1 MTSSVVPSRAE
12 HRIAFRGISV
22 DFGATRALD
31 NVEFAIEP
39 GEVVGLLGHN
49 GAGKSTLVS
58 VAAGVLR
65 PTAGFFEL
73 DGEAVAH
80 ATPHAL
86 SARGLTVVNQEPALV
101 GTLSIRDNLFLG
113 RSHIPRGERPERTVN
128 ALARV
133 GLAHVSP
140 HTLVAEL
147 SIGERQLVDL
157 ARGLVV
163 GDVKVLFLDEPT
175 AALGAAETENLHDLI
190 REFSAAGTAVVYVSH
205 RLPDILDVCTRAVVL
220 NGGRVV
226 WDTPTDTLT
235 VAELSH
241 ALAPGFEELEAH
253 VAEQSDEVA
262 LEVTGPSRMHF
273 RRGEIVGLFGMAAGN
288 QFKLLESLFGW
299 KQHHVTERFRYA
311 LDGRPFAPTTPRAA
325 IESGVMMVPADRER
339 DGLLGNLSARENVLL
354 PWFRTLTRFGAVMPS
369 TGAAPYAAARA
380 EMKVQGPD
388 GFAPIGAFSGGNRQK
403 HLLSRW
409 IYPQQP
415 RVLLLNQPTQGV
427 DIGAKNDIVR
437 ALRGLA
443 DNGVTIVV
451 ASSESDEIARMCSR
465 AYVIY
470 DIAVSEIESGP
481 QMEENLLGTLLD
493 LAGR

>member
-1 MTSSVVPSRAE
+1 MQ
-12 HRIAFRGISV
+12 RIAFRGITV

-31 NVEFAIEP
+31 DVEFAIAP

-49 GAGKSTLVS
+49 GAGKSTLVG

-65 PTAGFFEL
+65 PTSGSFEL
-73 DGEAVAH
+73 EGETVEH

-101 GTLSIRDNLFLG
+101 GSLSIHDNLFLG
-113 RSHIPRGERPERTVN
+113 RAGIARRERPERARD
-128 ALARV
+128 ALTRV
-133 GLAHVSP
+133 GLGHVP
-140 HTLVAEL
+140 PGTLVAEL

-175 AALGAAETENLHDLI
+175 AALGAAETENLHSLI
-190 REFSAAGTAVVYVSH
+190 REFSDAGTAVVYVSH

-226 WDTPTDTLT
+226 RDTPTDTLT

-241 ALAPGFEELEAH
+241 ALAPGFSELEAH
-253 VAEQSDEVA
+253 TAVQSEEVA
-262 LEVTGPSRMHF
+262 LEIDGPSRMRF

-288 QFKLLESLFGW
+288 QFKLMESLFGW
-299 KQHHVTERFRYA
+299 RQHAVTERFSYS
-311 LDGRPFAPTTPRAA
+311 LEGSGFAPASPRAA
-325 IESGVMMVPADRER
+325 IRSGVMMVPADRER
-339 DGLLGNLSARENVLL
+339 DGLLTNLSARENVLL
-354 PWFRTLTRFGAVMPS
+354 PWFRRLARAGAVMPS
-369 TGAAPYAAARA
+369 TGGA
-380 EMKVQGPD
+380 EYERSREEMRVHGPE
-388 GFAPIGAFSGGNRQK
+388 GSAPIGAFSGGNRQK

-409 IYPQQP
+409 IYPYRP

-443 DNGVTIVV
+443 ESGVTIVV

-470 DIAVSEIESGP
+470 DTAVSEIGSGP
-481 QMEENLLGTLLD
+481 QMEEHLLGSLLD

>member
-1 MTSSVVPSRAE
+1 MEQAVQ
-12 HRIAFRGISV
+12 RIAFRGITV

-31 NVEFAIEP
+31 DVEFAIEP

-49 GAGKSTLVS
+49 GAGKSTLVG

-65 PTAGFFEL
+65 PTSGQVLL
-73 DGEAVAH
+73 DGEAVGH
-80 ATPHAL
+80 ASPHAL
-86 SARGLTVVNQEPALV
+86 SARGLNVVNQEPALV
-101 GTLSIRDNLFLG
+101 GSLSIQDNLFLG
-113 RSHIPRGERPERTVN
+113 RSRIPRRDRA
-128 ALARV
+128 ALVADALERV
-133 GLAHVSP
+133 GLGHVSP
-140 HTLVAEL
+140 NTLVAEL
-147 SIGERQLVDL
+147 TFGERQLVDL

-163 GDVKVLFLDEPT
+163 GELKVLFLDEPT

-226 WDTPTDTLT
+226 WDTPTAELT

-241 ALAPGFEELEAH
+241 ALAPGFAELEEH
-253 VAEQSDEVA
+253 SSTHSDEIV
-262 LEVTGPSRMHF
+262 LEILGPSNMRFH
-273 RRGEIVGLFGMAAGN
+273 RGEIVGLFGMAAGN
-288 QFKLLESLFGW
+288 QFKLLDSMFGW
-299 KQHHVTERFRYA
+299 QQHLVTERFGYR
-311 LDGRPFAPTTPRAA
+311 LEGKDFAPPAPRAA
-325 IESGVMMVPADRER
+325 IRAGVMMVPADRER

-354 PWFRTLTRFGAVMPS
+354 PWFDKL
-369 TGAAPYAAARA
+369 ARA
-380 EMKVQGPD
+380 KAVTTNTGSIQYGRSREDMNVQGPE
-388 GFAPIGAFSGGNRQK
+388 GTALIGAFSGGNRQK

-409 IYPQQP
+409 MYPHTP

-443 DNGVTIVV
+443 ESGVTIVV

-470 DIAVSEIESGP
+470 DTAVTEIESGP
-481 QMEENLLGTLLD
+481 EMESRLLGSLLD